1 MVLPDYLRESTGPGP
16 LGYRCHGADSTTGH
30 GRFQSADGVALCMT
44 SGPDLVVALGGGT
57 ARAMAH
63 VGVLQ
68 ALAAEGLEP
77 AGAAGTSFGAI
88 VAALYS
94 LGVPL
99 DEMEAMLTA
108 PRARQVWAQGLDF
121 GLHRL
126 SLVHGRR
133 LERWLDERLY
143 RGATFD
149 DLKRPLAI
157 ATTSLETGEL
167 QLVREGSIARAVIAS
182 CSLPLLFAPVR
193 IGESWL
199 VDGGFVEAVP
209 FQSGLTL
216 GDGLLLGINTGIDT
230 EEAGMVRW
238 LRRVRQRQWA
248 RSFSG
253 WSISRRLSSAPG
265 RAFRGLGWAA
275 RSYARPQVPPAGAA
289 LLRVDPGI
297 AWWDF
302 HRTRQAV
309 DAGRVTAQ
317 QWLNAGG
324 LATLQPLRTVEVA
337 DEAVS
342 VAVERPG

>member
-1 MVLPDYLRESTGPGP
+1 MNPGNG
-16 LGYRCHGADSTTGH
+16 LT
-30 GRFQSADGVALCMT
+30 
-44 SGPDLVVALGGGT
+44 VALGGGT

-63 VGVLQ
+63 VGVLL
-68 ALAAEGLEP
+68 ALEEAGIRPAAV
-77 AGAAGTSFGAI
+77 AGTSFGAI
-88 VAALYS
+88 IAALYA
-94 LGVPL
+94 LGL
-99 DEMEAMLTA
+99 SAAELQRLLTA
-108 PRARQVWAQGLDF
+108 PRSRHIWAQALDPAPGAF
-121 GLHRL
+121 
-126 SLVHGRR
+126 SLVRGRK
-133 LERWLDERLY
+133 LERWLD
-143 RGATFD
+143 ATLFSAAGFGD
-149 DLKRPLAI
+149 ATMPLSI
-157 ATTSLETGEL
+157 ATTSLGTGEL
-167 QLVREGSIARAVIAS
+167 TALTSGPLARAVVAS